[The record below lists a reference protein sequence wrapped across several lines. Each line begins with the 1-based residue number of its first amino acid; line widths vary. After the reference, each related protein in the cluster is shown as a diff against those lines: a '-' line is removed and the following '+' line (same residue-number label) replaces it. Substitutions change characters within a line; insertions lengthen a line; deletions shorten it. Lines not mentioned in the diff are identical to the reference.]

1 MTFPSHSCLPAG
13 ADASCLHVF
22 TSWPDLLFATR
33 GWWAAQGVVRTF
45 SANAKFSSPSTAA
58 HLSFMATCIVELF
71 GLDQEAA
78 YAHAFTV
85 RGLRPCCWLHG
96 RGVD

>member
-1 MTFPSHSCLPAG
+1 MSH
-13 ADASCLHVF
+13 
-22 TSWPDLLFATR
+22 ATR
-33 GWWAAQGVVRTF
+33 SLCSLSASFVARVWWITGSSNSSAQGVIRTF

-71 GLDQEAA
+71 GLNEEAA

-85 RGLRPCCWLHG
+85 RTQTMEFCTAP
-96 RGVD
+96 VDF